1 MREYLQGQGL
11 QSASI
16 SSEGKGA
23 RDRRTVLPASLV
35 PPLQRETRVKQA
47 PLAIGQSNVLPHI
60 LDFRFPGDQL
70 LVHPAV
76 APSLEFVRQTP
87 QFAVKDIPGPI
98 GDDVRLVLV
107 EKLLH
112 SGFLQLI

>member
-1 MREYLQGQGL
+1 M
-11 QSASI
+11 
-16 SSEGKGA
+16 
-23 RDRRTVLPASLV
+23 LPLS
-35 PPLQRETRVKQA
+35 RETPVQQT
-47 PLAIGQSNVLPHI
+47 PLAIGQVNVLQPHI

-76 APSLEFVRQTP
+76 APKHGICP
-87 QFAVKDIPGPI
+87 PDAAVQRSKIFQARI